1 MGTEFSAHPCEL
13 MKEAHEKGTPV
24 LEAGAKTRRVYLPGS
39 GVIWKDAWNGQEY
52 PGGSWITV
60 QVTLEDMPVFV
71 KKD

>member
-1 MGTEFSAHPCEL
+1 MCIRDRDEYLYGSRVLA
-13 MKEAHEKGTPV
+13 APV

-52 PGGSWITV
+52 PGGDWITV

-71 KKD
+71 KKE